1 MKLILVRHGE
11 TEWNN
16 EGKLLSKTDISL
28 NEKGLEQAKKTA
40 NKLKNLTFDFI
51 YTSNMKRT
59 LQTVNEINKYHNVNF
74 IQTEL
79 LQERNYGDFEG
90 VDYHKLD
97 LRKIRKNNLY
107 KNFNM
112 ETPEEFRNR
121 IKYFLKNK
129 LSLKY
134 NQTILIVSHSGTI
147 KKILYY
153 LLKIKE
159 PFDIYRKQFIK
170 YNSSISTIEFNKNLE
185 VINSEI
191 ANDEHLK
198 K

>member
-11 TEWNN
+11 TEWNRKA
-16 EGKLLSKTDISL
+16 KLLSRTDISL
-28 NEKGLEQAKKTA
+28 NEIGIEQAKKTA
-40 NKLKNLTFDFI
+40 NKLKIFNFDFI

-59 LQTVNEINKYHNVNF
+59 LETANIINKFHNVSI

-79 LQERNYGDFEG
+79 LQERDYGDFEG
-90 VDYHKLD
+90 VNYHKLD
-97 LRKIRKNNLY
+97 LREIREKNLY

-112 ETPEEFRNR
+112 ESPSEFRNR
-121 IKYFLKNK
+121 IKYFLENK

-147 KKILYY
+147 KKILYH

-170 YNSSISTIEFNKNLE
+170 YNSSISTIEFDENLN
-185 VINSEI
+185 VINYDI
-191 ANDEHLK
+191 ANNEHLI
-198 K
+198 